1 MRSRTSRTAALIAAL
16 TVWLVCGMPSIAP
29 AAEHRVTDM
38 AGRTVLLPDSVE
50 HVAAIGPVPVIHSF
64 ILTMGKSATIVN
76 GLPLFA
82 QGKRY
87 DFHRLFAPNVATQ
100 PITQGSGGEPDIER
114 LLELK
119 PQVIFVMDKLLV
131 EPLARRGFTVVFL
144 AWRQPDDI
152 RVVMTLLG
160 EIFHTEE
167 IAREYLRWCDDL
179 LERINAAVKDIVPDQ
194 RPRVLFASIKGMQSP
209 HLIGD
214 WWIQQAGGVS
224 VTAGRRL
231 TERVDFSLEDVL
243 RWNPD
248 VLVVSDPGELKRVL
262 DDPRWAAVQAVRS
275 GRMRA
280 IPIGAHPWGYR
291 TAEQPLMVL
300 WAAKFLYEDRLSAID
315 LIDEMRRF
323 YARFFKIQF
332 SDDQLQTMLS
342 GAP

>member
-1 MRSRTSRTAALIAAL
+1 MRSRISHTVALIAAL

-50 HVAAIGPVPVIHSF
+50 RVAAIGPVPVIHSF
-64 ILTMGKSATIVN
+64 ILTMGKAATIVN

-87 DFHRLFAPNVATQ
+87 DFHRLFAPNLATQ

-119 PQVIFVMDKLLV
+119 PQVIFVMDKMSV
-131 EPLARRGFTVVFL
+131 EPLARRGFAVVFL

-152 RVVMTLLG
+152 RVLMTLLG

-179 LERINAAVKDIVPDQ
+179 LERINVAVKDIVPDH

-224 VTAGRRL
+224 VTADGRPS
-231 TERVDFSLEDVL
+231 ERVDFSLEDVL

-248 VLVVSDPGELKRVL
+248 VLVVSDPGELKRVS
-262 DDPRWAAVQAVRS
+262 DDPRWRAVHAVQT

-300 WAAKFLYEDRLSAID
+300 WAAKFFHADRTSGID

-323 YARFFKIQF
+323 YSRFFKVQL
-332 SDDQLQTMLS
+332 SDENLQTMLI